1 MLARRQSL
9 KILATAG
16 GIAALRP
23 AFAAKTAP
31 AWRHFPANE
40 AGFLRAPVLLTGATE
55 AVLIDG
61 AFTLSDGRALA
72 DAIRA
77 TGKRLTTIYV
87 SQSDPDFYFGLGPV
101 SAAFPQARV
110 IAAPETVAA
119 IQGNVAKKIE
129 TWAPQLRDNGPQSLA
144 DVVIPTAADE
154 THLTV
159 DGAMIQVVPAQ
170 GLPNR
175 RYLWVPSLQAV
186 FGGVLVFAG
195 LHVWTADTAAPEL
208 RAAWVRNLDAIIARN
223 PRIVVAGH
231 MAPGA
236 ATEVSAVRF
245 TRDYL
250 LAFEEERVKAAD
262 SAALIA
268 AMQRRYPDAGL
279 GVALQISAK
288 VAMGEMRWG

>member
-1 MLARRQSL
+1 MLTHRQKL
-9 KILATAG
+9 RILGAAG
-16 GIAALRP
+16 GIAMLQPAL
-23 AFAAKTAP
+23 AADTAP
-31 AWRHFPANE
+31 TWRHFPANE

-61 AFTLSDGRALA
+61 GFTFSDGRALA
-72 DAIRA
+72 EAIRA

-87 SQSDPDFYFGLGPV
+87 SQSDPDYYFGLGPV
-101 SAAFPQARV
+101 RAAFPQARV

-144 DVVIPTAADE
+144 EVVIPAPSDATR
-154 THLTV
+154 LTV
-159 DGAMIQVVPAQ
+159 DGAAIEIVPAQ
-170 GLPNR
+170 DLPNR

-186 FGGVLVFAG
+186 FGGVMVFAG
-195 LHVWTADTAAPEL
+195 LHVWTADTASAEL

-236 ATEVSAVRF
+236 ATDVSALRH

-279 GVALQISAK
+279 GISLQIGAK
-288 VAMGEMRWG
+288 VAMGEMSWG

>member
-1 MLARRQSL
+1 MITRRQ
-9 KILATAG
+9 AMQT
-16 GIAALRP
+16 IAAAGTLAAITP
-23 AFAAKTAP
+23 AAAQAAP

-40 AGFLRAPVLLTGATE
+40 AGFLRAPVLLTGTTE

-61 AFTLSDGRALA
+61 GFTLSDGRALA
-72 DAIRA
+72 EAIRA
-77 TGKRLTTIYV
+77 TGKRLTTVYV

-101 SAAFPQARV
+101 RAAFPEARI

-119 IQGNVAKKIE
+119 IQGNVAKKLE
-129 TWAPQLRDNGPQSLA
+129 VWGPQLRDNGPASLA
-144 DVVIPTAADE
+144 DVVIPAPSEATA
-154 THLTV
+154 LTV
-159 DGAMIQVVPAQ
+159 DGAAIEIVAAE

-186 FGGVLVFAG
+186 FGGVMVFAG
-195 LHVWTADTAAPEL
+195 LHVWTADTATPAL
-208 RAAWVRNLDAIIARN
+208 RAAWIRTLDAMAARS

-236 ATEVSAVRF
+236 ATDAAAIAF

-250 LAFEEERVKAAD
+250 LAFEQELAKAPG

-268 AMQRRYPDAGL
+268 AMQARYPDAGL
-279 GVALQISAK
+279 PIALQIGAK
-288 VAMGEMRWG
+288 VATGEMQWG